1 MELDAKLMMVCAR
14 ARRPLFSLLLLSI
27 SLLYLLLFPVSSPR
41 AGLFVWLFLCCFHL
55 ALPRSSQPAPL
66 DNVAQRRDT
75 LFIFAKESRDTAFE
89 GVSVAL
95 RHARPGQTSGRM
107 MRALPF
113 Y

>member
-1 MELDAKLMMVCAR
+1 LAL
-14 ARRPLFSLLLLSI
+14 P
-27 SLLYLLLFPVSSPR
+27 LLFY
-41 AGLFVWLFLCCFHL
+41 
-55 ALPRSSQPAPL
+55 ALPRSLQPAAPL
-66 DNVAQRRDT
+66 DNVAERRDM
-75 LFIFAKESRDTAFE
+75 LFIFAKESRDTEFE